1 MPIFAD
7 YRCPDGHVHEA
18 FVPSSTDEQ
27 ECPHCGATAV
37 RVFLVAP
44 KLDFGHMAQGE
55 SAPTTAIDKFEKMHK
70 AQRAKEEKS
79 FREHGDYGPRPG
91 AD

>member
-1 MPIFAD
+1 MIIHDF
-7 YRCPDGHVHEA
+7 RCPRGHVTEH
-18 FVPSSTDEQ
+18 FVTSGTLTQ
-27 ECPHCGATAV
+27 TCECGETSH
-37 RVFLVAP
+37 LVILFAP
-44 KLDFGHMAQGE
+44 KLDYGHMAQGE

-70 AQRAKEEKS
+70 DQRAKEEKS